1 MENIENLE
9 SVRDTDND
17 NDNQLID
24 RIGRNLSHLRKD
36 IVISH
41 LSLYPI
47 FNV

>member
-9 SVRDTDND
+9 SVRDTDN
-17 NDNQLID
+17 NNQLID

-41 LSLYPI
+41 LSLDPI